1 MTMNKILYIALFT
14 AFGASAVSPV
24 HNRVVDYSPAPG
36 QFINLLPE
44 WEEGDDAKAMAAK
57 ALQAM
62 TVDESIIS
70 LGGWGGSVTVGFE
83 RTIVNVPGKRDIY
96 IEGNSF
102 SNGTANAGSAE
113 PGVVWVAYDINGNGE
128 PDDNEWFEIAGSE
141 YGNSQRNYRV
151 TYTRPA
157 STSEAIGWTD
167 NYGGSG
173 AIERLTFHKQDY
185 WPQWV
190 DASTLTFDGIRL
202 PDNSENQG
210 TESEPYYVLTAF
222 DYGYADNQPNLDGSG
237 NYNEGAK
244 IDIDWAIDRDGN
256 AVRLPGVDFV
266 RIYTGINQFNGWIGE
281 CSTEVGRVMNAHT
294 VRQGNTEV
302 VDESIT
308 VDAKVLADF
317 LDKYGENGGAEALTT
332 DDVRIYLTPSGLL
345 RFTLVSPAVLNVYDS
360 LGARRLSQRF
370 GVGAQQVDLSSLTR
384 GVYVVAV
391 GKQTQKIMVNKR

>member
-1 MTMNKILYIALFT
+1 MNKILYIALFT

-102 SNGTANAGSAE
+102 SNGTAGAGSAE

-302 VDESIT
+302 VDESIA
-308 VDAKVLADF
+308 VDSKVLADF

-332 DDVRIYLTPSGLL
+332 DDVRIYLTPSGVL
-345 RFTLVSPAVLNVYDS
+345 RFALVSPAVLNVYDS
-360 LGARRLSQRF
+360 FGARRLSQRF
-370 GVGAQQVDLSSLTR
+370 GAGVQQVDLSSLP
-384 GVYVVAV
+384 GGIYVVAV

>member
-202 PDNSENQG
+202 PDNSANQG

-281 CSTEVGRVMNAHT
+281 CSTEVGRIMNAHT

-308 VDAKVLADF
+308 VDSKLLADF

-332 DDVRIYLTPSGLL
+332 DDVRIYLTPSGVL

-360 LGARRLSQRF
+360 LGARRLSQRL
-370 GVGAQQVDLSSLTR
+370 GAGAQQVDLSSLPG
-384 GVYVVAV
+384 GVYVAAI

>member
-1 MTMNKILYIALFT
+1 MTMNKILYIALVT

-36 QFINLLPE
+36 QFVNLLPE

-141 YGNSQRNYRV
+141 YANSTHSYRV

-173 AIERLTFHKQDY
+173 AVERLTFHKQDY
-185 WPQWV
+185 WPLWV

-222 DYGYADNQPNLDGSG
+222 DYGYADNQPNLDDSG

-256 AVRLPGVDFV
+256 AVHMPGVDFV

-294 VRQGNTEV
+294 VRQGNAEV
-302 VDESIT
+302 VDESIA

-332 DDVRIYLTPSGLL
+332 DDVRIYLTPSGVL

-370 GVGAQQVDLSSLTR
+370 GAGAQQVDLSSLTR
-384 GVYVVAV
+384 GVYVVAI

>member
-222 DYGYADNQPNLDGSG
+222 DYGYADNQPNLDGNG

-256 AVRLPGVDFV
+256 AVHLPGVDFV

>member
-1 MTMNKILYIALFT
+1 MNKILYITLVT

-141 YGNSQRNYRV
+141 YANSRHNYRA

-157 STSEAIGWTD
+157 STSEAIPWVD

-222 DYGYADNQPNLDGSG
+222 DYGYADNQPNLDDSG

-256 AVRLPGVDFV
+256 AVHMPGVDFV
-266 RIYTGINQFNGWIGE
+266 RIYTGVNQFNGWIGE

-302 VDESIT
+302 VDESIA
-308 VDAKVLADF
+308 VDRKVLADF
-317 LDKYGENGGAEALTT
+317 LDKYGENGGAETLTT
-332 DDVRIYLTPSGLL
+332 DDVRIYLTPSGVL

-370 GVGAQQVDLSSLTR
+370 GAGAQEVDLSSLPG

>member
-1 MTMNKILYIALFT
+1 MNKILYIALFT

-294 VRQGNTEV
+294 VLQGNTEV